1 MNGVDMKIKLITN
14 NVIISLEAG
23 CLTVQVKW
31 FARSTVVSARRRVRA
46 ACKLAGVALRGDGVV
61 GGRVQDP
68 GVPFPPSYKKFVIYE
83 YIEDDH
89 V

>member
-1 MNGVDMKIKLITN
+1 MERKAAAEMKSITN
-14 NVIISLEAG
+14 NAIISLEAG

-46 ACKLAGVALRGDGVV
+46 ACKKAGMTMRGDGVYKM
-61 GGRVQDP
+61 QDP

-83 YIEDDH
+83 YTEDDL
-89 V
+89 